1 MKTDTTRAALAGAV
15 SIPLLL
21 GAVSAPAYAVDET
34 TTPAETVSSE
44 QVAPAPTA
52 DPASTADPVPATPAP
67 AADEPQPVAVAPQA
81 PTAPATPRAS
91 KTRTAKAASAESA
104 STKARGKTIRKA
116 RTLAPSR
123 HRSPHKFATVSYNKW
138 YAKNYM
144 QYKYKWGKGQRKSL
158 IKLWQH
164 ESGWNQHAHNGS
176 SGAHGIPQALP
187 GNKMGSHGKNWAG
200 NPETQIKWG
209 LSYIKSRYGSPN
221 KAWRAWQ
228 HKGWY

>member
-1 MKTDTTRAALAGAV
+1 MKSNPVRSTLAGAV

-21 GAVSAPAYAVDET
+21 GAVSAPAFAVDDT
-34 TTPAETVSSE
+34 TTPAPADTVSTE
-44 QVAPAPTA
+44 QAAPAA
-52 DPASTADPVPATPAP
+52 APAATVDPAP
-67 AADEPQPVAVAPQA
+67 AADEAQPVAGTTA
-81 PTAPATPRAS
+81 APASSVEAPSA
-91 KTRTAKAASAESA
+91 KTRTAKAGTAKAA
-104 STKARGKTIRKA
+104 STEARGKTTRKA
-116 RTLAPSR
+116 RSLAPSR
-123 HRSPHKFATVSYNKW
+123 HRSPYKYATVSYNKW

-158 IKLWQH
+158 IRLWQH
-164 ESGWNQHAHNGS
+164 ESGWNQRAHNGS

-187 GNKMGSHGKNWAG
+187 GNKMGSHGKDWAS